1 MRKLRSDR
9 WNREERNQKR
19 REQNEKNQISRSIQL
34 PQGVGSIPPQ
44 RRLLSQAV
52 YLGTAVVPREKGKQ
66 KISGDDRSAEHADR
80 IDHRI
85 ERRKEM
91 KREYVI
97 TITASYDDLVET
109 ETNLRR
115 ARKIAKD
122 WLKDKDVKSVSI
134 DRWTHDE
141 FGEEC
146 IDDSFDEEYYDK
158 ED

>member
-1 MRKLRSDR
+1 
-9 WNREERNQKR
+9 
-19 REQNEKNQISRSIQL
+19 
-34 PQGVGSIPPQ
+34 
-44 RRLLSQAV
+44 
-52 YLGTAVVPREKGKQ
+52 
-66 KISGDDRSAEHADR
+66 
-80 IDHRI
+80 
-85 ERRKEM
+85 M

-158 ED
+158 EARRIV

>member
-1 MRKLRSDR
+1 MKKSYLTAKDVSDITGVKKQRPTKLFAGLEKSHSMAKSLGVKLTRRSTS
-9 WNREERNQKR
+9 
-19 REQNEKNQISRSIQL
+19 EKSNSGFDLYQGFPKCESCDQID
-34 PQGVGSIPPQ
+34 G
-44 RRLLSQAV
+44 
-52 YLGTAVVPREKGKQ
+52 
-66 KISGDDRSAEHADR
+66 
-80 IDHRI
+80 I

-115 ARKIAKD
+115 AREIAKD

-158 ED
+158 EARRIV